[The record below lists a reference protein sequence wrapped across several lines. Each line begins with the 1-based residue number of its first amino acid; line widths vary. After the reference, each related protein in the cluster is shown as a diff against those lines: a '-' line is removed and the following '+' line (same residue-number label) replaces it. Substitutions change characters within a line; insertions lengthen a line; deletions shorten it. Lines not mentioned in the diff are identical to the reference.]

1 MLMTTPTPAAT
12 DAAGV
17 ATPKGAA
24 ARGRFDRLSARTGLS
39 PRAIVAGT
47 VLPALALVVILGTI
61 GLAPADQRTTIFFAS
76 IIGLAAG
83 LSSTAVGVYG
93 GVLVPGLLL
102 LGIDA
107 RYVAALSL
115 FLQVLVI
122 PVAAGSHIRLGNFS
136 RSLVLP
142 LLIGGVI
149 GAFVA
154 PFVASA
160 IPKDMIARLVAGMII
175 LVGAIVFATLRFK
188 GLGTLRAEND
198 TPRARVGAIG
208 LLAGFASG
216 ISGAGWGPV
225 GMTLLILSR
234 IDPRRAI
241 GSSLLARVFMAASAV
256 VGYAIAASAFQN
268 IVPNWWIVVPLLFA
282 SVAMMIPG
290 AMLLSRLGRE
300 RATIVITTLSVALAI
315 PTLIWGH

>member
-1 MLMTTPTPAAT
+1 MTAPTRIAADNGAEIAAPATTPERSWL
-12 DAAGV
+12 AG
-17 ATPKGAA
+17 
-24 ARGRFDRLSARTGLS
+24 LSGRTGLS
-39 PRAIVAGT
+39 PRALLAGAVLPLIAFIAIVAT
-47 VLPALALVVILGTI
+47 TW
-61 GLAPADQRTTIFFAS
+61 LAPGAERSTILLAS
-76 IIGLAAG
+76 VIGLAAG

-102 LGIDA
+102 LGLDA
-107 RYVAALSL
+107 RFVAALSL

-136 RSLVLP
+136 RSLVMP

-160 IPKDMIARLVAGMII
+160 IPKDMIARLVAAMII
-175 LVGAIVFATLRFK
+175 VVGAIVFATLHFR
-188 GLGTLRAEND
+188 GLGTLRDEHD
-198 TPRARVGAIG
+198 TPRARVGGIG
-208 LLAGFASG
+208 LVAGFASG
-216 ISGAGWGPV
+216 IAGAGWGPV
-225 GMTLLILSR
+225 GMTMLILSR

-256 VGYAIAASAFQN
+256 LGYLIAASAFQN
-268 IVPNWWIVVPLLFA
+268 IVPDWWIVVPLFFA

-300 RATIVITTLSVALAI
+300 RATVLITTLSVALAI

>member
-1 MLMTTPTPAAT
+1 MTAPTRVAADSGAEVTTPSTKS
-12 DAAGV
+12 AGSWL
-17 ATPKGAA
+17 
-24 ARGRFDRLSARTGLS
+24 DRLSAQTGMS
-39 PRAIVAGT
+39 PRTLVAGAVLPLISFIAIVAT
-47 VLPALALVVILGTI
+47 VGV
-61 GLAPADQRTTIFFAS
+61 APGPEKTTIIIAS
-76 IIGLAAG
+76 LIGLAAG

-102 LGIDA
+102 MGMDA
-107 RYVAALSL
+107 RFVAALSL

-136 RSLVLP
+136 RPLVVP

-149 GAFVA
+149 GAFIA

-160 IPKDMIARLVAGMII
+160 IPKDVIARLVAAMII
-175 LVGAIVFATLRFK
+175 IVGAVVFATFRFR
-188 GLGTLRAEND
+188 GLGTMRDEND
-198 TPRARVGAIG
+198 TPRARVGGIG

-216 ISGAGWGPV
+216 IAGAGWGPV
-225 GMTLLILSR
+225 GMTMLILSR
-234 IDPRRAI
+234 IDPKRAI

-256 VGYAIAASAFQN
+256 VGYLIAASAFQN
-268 IVPNWWIVVPLLFA
+268 IVPDWWIVVPLFFA

-300 RATIVITTLSVALAI
+300 RATILITTLSVTLAI